1 MTLSAQDASLHDDG
15 LRIEAITANVPAL
28 VFQLQQDADGG
39 LKSLFT
45 SKAVKAVCSEP
56 DPDSDIPW
64 LPCISNLHPDDRTSF
79 FDAMRLSAQKQTHW
93 NWEGRVIVPPG
104 DIKWINL
111 RAVPRTVTDG
121 STLWD
126 GIILNITLSKQRED
140 ESLHARELLEK
151 LSGHV
156 QSAREDERTKIAREI
171 HDELGGIL
179 STLKMDLGW
188 LAKRMHDQALLER
201 TQAMSQLTMEAL
213 HTARR
218 IAADLR
224 PAALDNLGL
233 VAAMEEH
240 AATLLGQ
247 RGIAYSL
254 IPPQQEVELDDQRA
268 TTIFRI
274 FQESLTNVV
283 RHAAATS
290 VTIELMPTTDA
301 LGIIISDNGSGM
313 DTDRI
318 PSFQSYGILGMQE
331 RAKQLGGKLNIHSTP
346 GHGTTVHLQLPPAS
360 AENSPP

>member
-1 MTLSAQDASLHDDG
+1 MPISMQETSLHDNG

-28 VFQLQQDADGG
+28 VFQLQLCTDGS

-56 DPDSDIPW
+56 DPISDIPW
-64 LPCISNLHPDDRTSF
+64 LPCISNLHPEDHESF
-79 FDAMRLSAQKQTHW
+79 FAAMRLSAQKHTHW

-104 DIKWINL
+104 DVKWINL
-111 RAVPRTVTDG
+111 RAVPRTLADG
-121 STLWD
+121 ATIWD

-140 ESLHARELLEK
+140 ESQHARELLEK

-188 LAKRMHDQALLER
+188 LAKRMHDPVLLER
-201 TQAMSQLTMEAL
+201 TQAMSQLTMAAL

-218 IAADLR
+218 VAADLR

-233 VAAMEEH
+233 AAAIEEH
-240 AATLLGQ
+240 SATLLGQ
-247 RGIAYSL
+247 RGIAYSFTP
-254 IPPQQEVELDDQRA
+254 PPQEVVLDDQRA
-268 TTIFRI
+268 TAIFRI

-290 VTIELMPTTDA
+290 VEIELTLAPDG
-301 LGIIISDNGSGM
+301 LDISISDNGNGM
-313 DTDRI
+313 DPERI

-331 RAKQLGGKLNIHSTP
+331 RAKQLGGELSISSTP
-346 GHGTTVHLQLPPAS
+346 GHGTTICLHVPVP
-360 AENSPP
+360 AENTTP

>member
-1 MTLSAQDASLHDDG
+1 MHDDG

-28 VFQLQQDADGG
+28 VFQLQQDTDGS

-56 DPDSDIPW
+56 DPDSDRPW
-64 LPCISNLHPDDRTSF
+64 LPCISNLHPDDCKSF
-79 FDAMRLSAQKQTHW
+79 FDAMSVSARKQTHW

-111 RAVPRTVTDG
+111 RAVPRTMKDG
-121 STLWD
+121 ATLWD

-156 QSAREDERTKIAREI
+156 QSAREDERSKIAREI

-188 LAKRMHDQALLER
+188 LAKRMHDPALLER
-201 TQAMSQLTMEAL
+201 TQAMSQLTVAAL

-233 VAAMEEH
+233 AAAMEEH

-247 RGIAYSL
+247 RGIAYRFT
-254 IPPQQEVELDDQRA
+254 PPQEEVKLDDQRA
-268 TTIFRI
+268 TAIFRI

-290 VTIELMPTTDA
+290 VTIELTPTTNS

-313 DTDRI
+313 DTGLI
-318 PSFQSYGILGMQE
+318 PAAQSYGILGMQE
-331 RAKQLGGKLNIHSTP
+331 RAKQLGGKLSIRSTL
-346 GHGTTVHLQLPPAS
+346 GQGTTVQLDIPPAP
-360 AENSPP
+360 AENKVA